1 MTFETTLQD
10 LDKIVHA
17 LEKGDLSLEAAL
29 SEFEKGV
36 SLVRNCQ
43 ETLSKAEQRIQQLIE
58 KDGKMSISDFSTLE
72 GEKNK

>member
-1 MTFETTLQD
+1 MTFETALQD

-17 LEKGDLSLEAAL
+17 LEKGDLSLEVAL

-43 ETLSKAEQRIQQLIE
+43 ETLSKAEQRIQQLVQ
-58 KDGKMSISDFSTLE
+58 KDGKMSASDVNTVE
-72 GEKNK
+72 GEKSE

>member
-1 MTFETTLQD
+1 MTFETALQD

-36 SLVRNCQ
+36 NLVRNCQ
-43 ETLSKAEQRIQQLIE
+43 ETLSKADQRIQQLIE
-58 KDGKMSISDFSTLE
+58 KDDKMLASDFNTLE
-72 GEKNK
+72 GEKTE